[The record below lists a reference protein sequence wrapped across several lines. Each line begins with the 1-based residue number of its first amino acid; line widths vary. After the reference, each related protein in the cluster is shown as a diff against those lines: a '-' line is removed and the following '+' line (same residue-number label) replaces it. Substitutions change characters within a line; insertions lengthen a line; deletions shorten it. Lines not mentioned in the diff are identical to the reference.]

1 MDRAL
6 KKFLSF
12 PVFDQP
18 FVEAICDVGLSRSE
32 FWMVLDFDEDSG
44 SRVFDMIPALPGSG
58 KSKALLASR
67 HDHIMILFDM
77 VQKGKK
83 TVFNNFFTDLG
94 FGAGSS
100 VVEPKVKPPGAVVK
114 EVSDQSAVKRPNPY
128 GSSTTWV
135 SLKAQED
142 TEKSKP
148 GCRRSRRR
156 PEQRPRSTARLVTV
170 FQPKRMKRS
179 RP

>member
-44 SRVFDMIPALPGSG
+44 SRVFDMIPALPGSE

-67 HDHIMILFDM
+67 HDQTTSSLIW
-77 VQKGKK
+77 
-83 TVFNNFFTDLG
+83 
-94 FGAGSS
+94 GS
-100 VVEPKVKPPGAVVK
+100 GQA
-114 EVSDQSAVKRPNPY
+114 QMW
-128 GSSTTWV
+128 SS
-135 SLKAQED
+135 
-142 TEKSKP
+142 
-148 GCRRSRRR
+148 
-156 PEQRPRSTARLVTV
+156 PRSNR
-170 FQPKRMKRS
+170 RERW
-179 RP
+179 